1 MTSSAPRQIG
11 KGYKREIERKR
22 ENELRCDA
30 DKHTQI
36 QLNSPHSQ
44 PRSGSLGFCLG
55 SVYKSKLRPK
65 LARMSRNEHVCAP
78 SSVSWSRQGTAVV
91 EGGPNQRIF
100 KIIEK

>member
-11 KGYKREIERKR
+11 KGYKREKERKR

-44 PRSGSLGFCLG
+44 SPFGDSRLLPGLSLQIQIETQT
-55 SVYKSKLRPK
+55 R
-65 LARMSRNEHVCAP
+65 AHVP
-78 SSVSWSRQGTAVV
+78 Q
-91 EGGPNQRIF
+91 
-100 KIIEK
+100 